1 MGEAAQGCDF
11 GGRRIER
18 DEFMR
23 SLAKMVGAFALGLF
37 FADAAV
43 ADTLELKDGR
53 VLQGRYLGGT
63 QAVVRFEINGDV
75 RTFSVNDVV
84 GVTFTGASGKSSAP
98 AVAPPADA
106 APQAA
111 PPSAAAPA
119 EAVPPTADAPGSA
132 APTAP
137 PAADAPPP
145 VAAPPDTSAASA
157 APPADASQPP
167 VTSQDVPPAP
177 LAAAKPAPAAPQSP
191 AAHVAPQAL
200 PAQDPAAQY
209 GEVTIPAGQVLLVRM
224 IDGVDSSRNQVGD
237 IFHASLET
245 DLYVNSTLLAHKGA
259 DIYGR
264 LANVQEAGKLSG
276 SAELQLELMRIVI
289 DGRDYSLVSSDYSL
303 KGQGRGA
310 DTAKKV
316 SGGAIVGAIIGAI
329 AGGGKGAAIGAGAG
343 SAAGAGVQIFTK
355 GEKVKVPSE
364 TLLEFRLQQPAMV
377 TPTER

>member
-1 MGEAAQGCDF
+1 MSGRVRMIAA
-11 GGRRIER
+11 
-18 DEFMR
+18 
-23 SLAKMVGAFALGLF
+23 LALGLF
-37 FADAAV
+37 FAGAAV

-75 RTFSVNDVV
+75 QTFSVNDVV

-98 AVAPPADA
+98 EVVPPADA
-106 APQAA
+106 APQ
-111 PPSAAAPA
+111 
-119 EAVPPTADAPGSA
+119 
-132 APTAP
+132 
-137 PAADAPPP
+137 
-145 VAAPPDTSAASA
+145 AAPPDTSAASA

-167 VTSQDVPPAP
+167 VTSQDVPPP
-177 LAAAKPAPAAPQSP
+177 PPAAAKPAPAAPQP
-191 AAHVAPQAL
+191 LAAPGAVHAST
-200 PAQDPAAQY
+200 AQDPAAQY

-237 IFHASLET
+237 VFHASLET
-245 DLYVNSTLLAHKGA
+245 DLYVNNTLLARKGT

-276 SAELQLELMRIVI
+276 SAELQMELMRIVI
-289 DGRDYSLVSSDYSL
+289 DGHDYSLVSSDYSL

-377 TPTER
+377 TPTQR